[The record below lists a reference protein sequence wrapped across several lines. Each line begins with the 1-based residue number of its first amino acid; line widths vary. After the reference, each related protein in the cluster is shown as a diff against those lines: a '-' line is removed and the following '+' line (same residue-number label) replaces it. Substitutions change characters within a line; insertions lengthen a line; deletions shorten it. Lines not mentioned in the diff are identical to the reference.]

1 MGRSCS
7 GDSGAS
13 PGGQELGT
21 EQGDGALEAGGG
33 LRGWHLDPVGMLQ
46 ALSRCCVLSGCPP
59 GSRHSSLFIS
69 VWLPACI
76 LLSEASRRDVCFVCV
91 LLLQTD

>member
-7 GDSGAS
+7 GDSEDS

-21 EQGDGALEAGGG
+21 ERGRGHWRQGGG
-33 LRGWHLDPVGMLQ
+33 LLQ
-46 ALSRCCVLSGCPP
+46 ALSRCCVLSGCPA
-59 GSRHSSLFIS
+59 GSHHSSLFIS

-76 LLSEASRRDVCFVCV
+76 LLSDARRRDVCFVCV
-91 LLLQTD
+91 LLLLQTG